1 MIKQSTRN
9 QGDSNWMVEKTNYF
23 IFGVALYKD
32 VMNGLGMYE
41 MTSSLKIKPFAQG
54 NRGFTLVEALVATVI
69 MAMVASAA
77 SVGIGLSVATQQDAR
92 LAQLATQAAKQQV
105 DFLME
110 KPFASM
116 ADSVGMAVSS
126 NTVTEE
132 VGQLKAPPAAGGVD
146 RTLTLGGEWAK
157 LGRRT
162 TLTNEPTTFTNYNNF
177 LVEGMSISVEVF
189 GPDGTIYATLR
200 RHRTNEAPL

>member
-1 MIKQSTRN
+1 
-9 QGDSNWMVEKTNYF
+9 
-23 IFGVALYKD
+23 
-32 VMNGLGMYE
+32 
-41 MTSSLKIKPFAQG
+41 MTSLNKNKPFRLAHQ
-54 NRGFTLVEALVATVI
+54 GFTLVEALVAIVVVS
-69 MAMVASAA
+69 MVASAA
-77 SVGIGLSVATQQDAR
+77 AVGVGLPAAAQEDAR
-92 LAQLATQAAKQQV
+92 LSQLAMQAAKQQV

-110 KPFASM
+110 QPFASM
-116 ADSVGMAVSS
+116 AESVGIPVSS

-132 VGQLKAPPAAGGVD
+132 VGQMKAPPAAGGVV
-146 RTLTLGGEWAK
+146 RTLTLGSEWAK

-162 TLTNEPTTFTNYNNF
+162 TLTSEPTTFTNYNNF

>member
-1 MIKQSTRN
+1 
-9 QGDSNWMVEKTNYF
+9 
-23 IFGVALYKD
+23 
-32 VMNGLGMYE
+32 MNGLGMYE

-92 LAQLATQAAKQQV
+92 LAQLATQVAKQQV

-116 ADSVGMAVSS
+116 ADSVGILVSL

-132 VGQLKAPPAAGGVD
+132 VGQMKAPPAAGGVN
-146 RTLTLGGEWAK
+146 RTLILGGEWAK

-162 TLTNEPTTFTNYNNF
+162 TLTSEPTTFTDYNNF